1 MMFNEAATNI
11 GKGNCL
17 VTQGQFD
24 GNRVERERE
33 RERRGY
39 TAHEWVGLS
48 QLSDLQRIIDQQN
61 STLTA

>member
-1 MMFNEAATNI
+1 MKQLKI
-11 GKGNCL
+11 L
-17 VTQGQFD
+17 VKEIVLSRKDDLMVT
-24 GNRVERERE
+24 RERE
-33 RERRGY
+33 RERDRERGGY